1 VGRGADRTEVCSS
14 GSDRGPTP
22 AEPEPITVPGVMS
35 RVLRML
41 PTAYLYA
48 LDAATA
54 VVLVM
59 VYLEFAR
66 MSDVPPWL
74 GYPVAALVGAP
85 LALRRKRPLLALGI
99 VLAAQ
104 NVATLIHITLEPYS
118 ATAFAMYTVAA
129 VCSQR
134 AAVGAL
140 ATALGTAWVAVFV
153 SEPWPESGG
162 LCVFLTLV
170 VCAAW
175 ALGRTT
181 QVRRSYEVR
190 QATEASSRAVA
201 EERMRIARELHDV
214 VAHSLSLITVKAGV
228 AAHVASAQPGQAK
241 EALEVIESAARGTLV
256 EMRRLLGVLRSEDS
270 EAELAPMPGMADL
283 PELVSRAALAG
294 VEVSLSVSGSLPDGL
309 GLTVYR
315 LVQESVT
322 NVVKHAAPAA
332 CEVSIV
338 VGDASVRVHVVD
350 DGPGERLLAGG
361 GGGHGLIGMRERVAV
376 YGGTFWAG
384 PLAGGGFAVHAEVPL
399 S

>member
-1 VGRGADRTEVCSS
+1 MT
-14 GSDRGPTP
+14 
-22 AEPEPITVPGVMS
+22 S

-41 PTAYLYA
+41 PTAHLYA
-48 LDAATA
+48 LDVVTA
-54 VVLVM
+54 VVLVI
-59 VYLEFAR
+59 VYLDFAR
-66 MSDVPPWL
+66 VNGAPAWL
-74 GYPVAALVGAP
+74 GYPVAVLVGAP
-85 LALRRKRPLLALGI
+85 LALRRKRPVLTFGI

-104 NVATLIHITLEPYS
+104 NVATVSHITLEPYS
-118 ATAFAMYTVAA
+118 ATAFALYMVAS
-129 VCSQR
+129 VCER
-134 AAVGAL
+134 RVAVGSL
-140 ATALGTAWVAVFV
+140 VTALGTAWVAVLV
-153 SEPWPESGG
+153 GEPWPESFG
-162 LCVFLTLV
+162 LCVFLTV
-170 VCAAW
+170 VICAAW

-181 QVRRSYEVR
+181 RIRRSYEAR
-190 QATEASSRAVA
+190 QAAEASSKAVA
-201 EERMRIARELHDV
+201 EERLRIARELHDV

-241 EALEVIESAARGTLV
+241 EALEVIERASRGTLV

-283 PELVSRAALAG
+283 PGLVERASLAG

>member
-1 VGRGADRTEVCSS
+1 MT
-14 GSDRGPTP
+14 
-22 AEPEPITVPGVMS
+22 S

-41 PTAYLYA
+41 PTAYLYG

-59 VYLEFAR
+59 VYLDFAR

-74 GYPVAALVGAP
+74 GYPLAMLVGAP
-85 LALRRKRPLLALGI
+85 LALRRKRPLLTLGV
-99 VLAAQ
+99 VLMAQ
-104 NVATLIHITLEPYS
+104 NVATVTHITLEPYS
-118 ATAFAMYTVAA
+118 ATAFAMYTVASA
-129 VCSQR
+129 CSSR
-134 AAVGAL
+134 VAVGAL
-140 ATALGTAWVAVFV
+140 AATLTSAWAAVLIG
-153 SEPWPESGG
+153 EEWPESAG
-162 LCVFLTLV
+162 LSVFLALV

-181 QVRRSYEVR
+181 RVRRSYEAR
-190 QATEASSRAVA
+190 QAAEASSRAVA

-228 AAHVASAQPGQAK
+228 AAHVAPSRPEQAQ
-241 EALEVIESAARGTLV
+241 EALQVIERTSRGTLV
-256 EMRRLLGVLRSEDS
+256 EMRRLLGVLRSEDA
-270 EAELAPMPGMADL
+270 EAELAPMPGLADL
-283 PELVSRAALAG
+283 PDLVTRASLAG
-294 VEVSLSVSGSLPDGL
+294 VTVSLSVSGTLPEGL

-315 LVQESVT
+315 IVQESVT

-338 VGDASVRVHVVD
+338 VGDDAVEVRVVD
-350 DGPGERLLAGG
+350 DGPGERVLAGG

-376 YGGTFWAG
+376 YDGTFSAG
-384 PLAGGGFAVHAEVPL
+384 PLAGGGFAVRAEVPL